1 MKFLQLRIRNGKPYP
16 YLREKSAK
24 YGVEI
29 SDKSLSIKRPI
40 LISGEA
46 GAGKTRELDKISEKA
61 EEIWSRKGQP
71 AKALRV
77 DAIMPISMW
86 LGKMKQE
93 QLIEWAADAIIM
105 IDNAHKLTGRK
116 LNVALL
122 LMENAKNYIITTT
135 SIQALPTSLRLFVMK
150 RDPHHIDLKTS
161 ASFDY
166 TYVLIL
172 LGMLTAAITVGWEIA
187 AILSMFGVLASQ
199 RGASKAS

>member
-1 MKFLQLRIRNGKPYP
+1 MKFVQLRIRNGKPYP
-16 YLREKSAK
+16 YLREKSGK

-61 EEIWSRKGQP
+61 EEIWSRKGTP

-86 LGKMKQE
+86 LGKMQQD
-93 QLIEWAADAIIM
+93 QLIEWAEDAIIM

-122 LMENAKNYIITTT
+122 LMEKSKNFILTTT
-135 SIQALPTSLRLFVMK
+135 NIQSLPTSLRLFVMRK
-150 RDPHHIDLKTS
+150 NPHHIDLKTS

-172 LGMLTAAITVGWEIA
+172 LGMLTAAITVGWEVA

-199 RGASKAS
+199 RGASKST